1 MLFTEF
7 WNARIQAA
15 DPPIRPAQ
23 TRIPEVPDQTEFL
36 QSWYDY
42 HRGYRIEKRG
52 DGTEERVEVRG
63 EPLRDVAPGHLPRS
77 PSDIRANAVRIAQ
90 LGAHDPVVVGSQ
102 RTRDGALPTR
112 NTHVD
117 VSEPASNNQ
126 APRQNILEATRLD
139 TLATNLVR
147 GHNDLRVLNEVS
159 GTRENRQNRAIQAE
173 YQARRIG
180 ALRRELQR
188 MRNGIERVMAGLN
201 ELGEY
206 MPESQDAI
214 RRSTNL
220 DQRLETI
227 QDRLDGTSDNGVP
240 VGLQQATNRAPSAA
254 RSLEMT
260 AAHRLATDNSQYNT
274 SIPPPG
280 ETLLATLN
288 RQLDLASASLMEARR
303 TRDESS
309 RIRQVRESEVQ
320 LAAARVRQ
328 LEREKQILEQNTRIF
343 GSREEVERL
352 GSDYESPIANMFN
365 RAYVWRARVQEE
377 ERRRQEPAMAIAE
390 AAMHGPETT
399 IDVEDITAVQRASAY
414 SNIAHNAG
422 SAANPR
428 PGEAEPAGLDGL
440 ISMQSRLYR
449 ALGEPG
455 VHNEQQA
462 EQVREIHNT
471 TGARYHPLVTYTPS
485 GPIRYNPWQ
494 LGAPSDA
501 SERNR
506 REFSLGHTVEV
517 VPAVENGENHG
528 ESEPEERSKGLD
540 DDDGRPAP
548 KSDDEMTLKLEC
560 KVCYSQVADVAF
572 IPCGHLVMCE
582 VSYASW
588 WCKVTY

>member
-1 MLFTEF
+1 M
-7 WNARIQAA
+7 
-15 DPPIRPAQ
+15 
-23 TRIPEVPDQTEFL
+23 
-36 QSWYDY
+36 
-42 HRGYRIEKRG
+42 
-52 DGTEERVEVRG
+52 
-63 EPLRDVAPGHLPRS
+63 
-77 PSDIRANAVRIAQ
+77 
-90 LGAHDPVVVGSQ
+90 
-102 RTRDGALPTR
+102 
-112 NTHVD
+112 
-117 VSEPASNNQ
+117 
-126 APRQNILEATRLD
+126 
-139 TLATNLVR
+139 
-147 GHNDLRVLNEVS
+147 
-159 GTRENRQNRAIQAE
+159 
-173 YQARRIG
+173 
-180 ALRRELQR
+180 
-188 MRNGIERVMAGLN
+188 
-201 ELGEY
+201 
-206 MPESQDAI
+206 
-214 RRSTNL
+214 
-220 DQRLETI
+220 
-227 QDRLDGTSDNGVP
+227 
-240 VGLQQATNRAPSAA
+240 GLQQATNRPPSAA
-254 RSLEMT
+254 GSPEMT
-260 AAHRLATDNSQYNT
+260 AAHRLATDNFQYNT
-274 SIPPPG
+274 PIPPPG

-288 RQLDLASASLMEARR
+288 RQLDLASANLMEARR

-320 LAAARVRQ
+320 LSVARVRQ

-377 ERRRQEPAMAIAE
+377 ERRRQEPAMGIAE
-390 AAMHGPETT
+390 ATMHGPEAAIDGEGITT
-399 IDVEDITAVQRASAY
+399 IQHTSAN

-422 SAANPR
+422 ITAIPR
-428 PGEAEPAGLDGL
+428 PDEAEPTGLGGL

-471 TGARYHPLVTYTPS
+471 TGAIYHPLVRYTSS
-485 GPIRYNPWQ
+485 GPILNNPWQ

-506 REFSLGHTVEV
+506 REFNMGHTVM

-528 ESEPEERSKGLD
+528 ESEPEERTKGLD

-582 VSYASW
+582 VSHASW
-588 WCKVTY
+588 WCEVTY